1 VDEHE
6 SCGSRQVELH
16 HGVADRVAVKR
27 LRGLGDD
34 HRVIARLRNGFVG
47 GRLDH
52 RVGCLEAGAAAA
64 GRREMILEPPL
75 VAAQAP
81 LDPVRGLIEARIGVL
96 GGTGGLQGLARS
108 QVQDAVGAKAGA
120 IAGDRD
126 MA

>member
-1 VDEHE
+1 
-6 SCGSRQVELH
+6 
-16 HGVADRVAVKR
+16 
-27 LRGLGDD
+27 
-34 HRVIARLRNGFVG
+34 
-47 GRLDH
+47 
-52 RVGCLEAGAAAA
+52 
-64 GRREMILEPPL
+64 MIPEPLL

-120 IAGDRD
+120 VAGDRD